1 MKQVPYWGPINIW
14 HHRTIQSPWRPG
26 DRNFCTPCVAYIPY
40 FIHKKNILKYF
51 LKSTCLF
58 FSVDLSCRVWVS
70 IAVETRAVRTHTVRI
85 TKPPITV
92 LYVLYHITVFDLS
105 EESKEFEFAKF
116 PFRGLLFRYDLFNSS
131 PHHKDIWLSNRPWR
145 LRRSGILAS

>member
-1 MKQVPYWGPINIW
+1 MAT
-14 HHRTIQSPWRPG
+14 RRPE
-26 DRNFCTPCVAYIPY
+26 FLHPLCSLYSLFY
-40 FIHKKNILKYF
+40 SEKKNVLKYF

-85 TKPPITV
+85 TKLPITV
-92 LYVLYHITVFDLS
+92 LYVLDHITVFDLS

-116 PFRGLLFRYDLFNSS
+116 PFRGLLFCYDLFN
-131 PHHKDIWLSNRPWR
+131 
-145 LRRSGILAS
+145 